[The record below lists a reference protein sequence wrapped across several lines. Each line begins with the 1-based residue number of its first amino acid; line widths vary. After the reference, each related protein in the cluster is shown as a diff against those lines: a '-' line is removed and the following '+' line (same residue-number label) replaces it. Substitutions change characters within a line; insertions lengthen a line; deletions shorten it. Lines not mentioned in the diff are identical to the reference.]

1 MTRRRTRPR
10 SSAKPSPN
18 RSRSMQVTVN
28 DLDRPAPVQTG
39 FPQHAPD
46 ADYPPPTCKH
56 RRWGSGSQRPVHEVH
71 QDWAGAGQDETPE
84 QSRRGAA
91 ETREIELKR
100 QEAKVNTNR
109 SGRSERGRESVSE
122 GIKSERGAGKGVG
135 SRGRG

>member
-18 RSRSMQVTVN
+18 RSQSMQVTVN

-56 RRWGSGSQRPVHEVH
+56 RRWGSGSQHPEHEVH
-71 QDWAGAGQDETPE
+71 LDWTGAGQDRTPE
-84 QSRRGAA
+84 QSRRATA

-100 QEAKVNTNR
+100 QKAKVNTNT
-109 SGRSERGRESVSE
+109 SGRSKRGRESVWQ
-122 GIKSERGAGKGVG
+122 GINSAREAGRGAE
-135 SRGRG
+135 SRGRH

>member
-1 MTRRRTRPR
+1 MTRRPTRPR

-18 RSRSMQVTVN
+18 RSRSMQITVN

-56 RRWGSGSQRPVHEVH
+56 RRWGSGSQHPVHEVH
-71 QDWAGAGQDETPE
+71 LDWTGADRYRTPE

-91 ETREIELKR
+91 ETGEIGLKR
-100 QEAKVNTNR
+100 KKVNVNTNT
-109 SGRSERGRESVSE
+109 SSRSERGRESVSQ
-122 GIKSERGAGKGVG
+122 GINSEREAGRRAG
-135 SRGRG
+135 SRGRR

>member
-28 DLDRPAPVQTG
+28 VWDRPAPVQTG

-56 RRWGSGSQRPVHEVH
+56 RRWGSGSQHPVHEVH
-71 QDWAGAGQDETPE
+71 LDWTGADRYRTPE
-84 QSRRGAA
+84 HSRRATA
-91 ETREIELKR
+91 ETREIALKR
-100 QEAKVNTNR
+100 QTASVNTNA
-109 SGRSERGRESVSE
+109 SGSSEQGRESVVE
-122 GIKSERGAGKGVG
+122 GTKNEREAGRGAG